1 MIAGNQLLGMLAT
14 LVEFPHGNYWQRFD
28 SALDSVRR
36 HAPEAAGGLARFA
49 AQAGLL
55 SEAELA
61 GLHWS
66 LFENAASREFCN
78 RWLSFDE
85 TSPSIESTADR
96 FSAALARLPR
106 LTQSVS
112 EASIRLH
119 VLPAY
124 RALQGVAANSGNSY
138 AHLLGGIV
146 LVLGNLLEAA
156 KLAGEGQPR
165 P

>member
-1 MIAGNQLLGMLAT
+1 MIAGNQLLGLLAT

-28 SALDSVRR
+28 SVLDAVRR
-36 HAPEAAGGLARFA
+36 HTPEAAGRLARFA

-61 GLHWS
+61 GLHRS
-66 LFENAASREFCN
+66 LFEDVAGREFCN

-96 FSAALARLPR
+96 FSAALSELPR
-106 LTQSVS
+106 LPQSVS

-124 RALQGVAANSGNSY
+124 RALQWFAANRGNSY
-138 AHLLGGIV
+138 AHLLGGIA

-156 KLAGEGQPR
+156 KPGGEGQPR